1 MYLAATLL
9 RLRREMPDLWLE
21 GTYQPLRGGDAASDR
36 HLVAFARQ
44 HGSRVAVVVVPRFL
58 HELMPSDTHW
68 PPTGFDVWKTMH
80 VELPEEL
87 AGLTLPECVDGRG
100 GASARLVARGHAAGR
115 RSVQNTAGSGAA
127 GRAEHRLRL
136 PMAHQTSVESQQ

>member
-21 GTYQPLRGGDAASDR
+21 GAYLPLRGGDATSDR

-44 HGSRVAVVVVPRFL
+44 HGSGTAVVIVPRFL
-58 HELMPSDTHW
+58 HELMPSATHW

-80 VELPEEL
+80 VELPEAL
-87 AGLTLPECVDGRG
+87 AGASFAECVDGRDS
-100 GASARLVARGHAAGR
+100 ASARRRRAGPCCR
-115 RSVQNTAGSGAA
+115 PRISS
-127 GRAEHRLRL
+127 RHCR
-136 PMAHQTSVESQQ
+136 